1 MGSTEEGKIVDKLQ
15 AIEKFRCTNIAADY
29 ICLSYKLSELLNANR
44 QLKRYRMINNICLH
58 SILSVP
64 PLDAKK
70 DFKFLMH
77 FVSPTLTQKT
87 LTVVS
92 QCTPRRNPVQKFEQG
107 TPLQLLTA
115 SVQQLRFLKGQ
126 FVLTVPR
133 ELKHK
138 PVTIRNAT

>member
-29 ICLSYKLSELLNANR
+29 ICLSYKLSELMNTDR

-58 SILSVP
+58 GMLSVP

-77 FVSPTLTQKT
+77 FVSPTFTQKT
-87 LTVVS
+87 TVLS

-107 TPLQLLTA
+107 TPLPLLAA

-138 PVTIRNAT
+138 PVTIRNDT